1 MSLGGD
7 FYALSDD
14 QLQRMLD
21 GTLDPDRFLGQDE
34 AERPLAC
41 YAGAELVWHELQQ
54 LLSGQDALGQE
65 MTTDIPEMSG
75 YTWASEVPV
84 IAADLADLDRDALTR
99 RIERLGLTDQ
109 GPSLLEIV
117 GEVSG
122 FYQQAAASGSAVV
135 FRVT

>member
-1 MSLGGD
+1 
-7 FYALSDD
+7 
-14 QLQRMLD
+14 
-21 GTLDPDRFLGQDE
+21 
-34 AERPLAC
+34 
-41 YAGAELVWHELQQ
+41 
-54 LLSGQDALGQE
+54 
-65 MTTDIPEMSG
+65 MSG

>member
-84 IAADLADLDRDALTR
+84 I
-99 RIERLGLTDQ
+99 
-109 GPSLLEIV
+109 
-117 GEVSG
+117 
-122 FYQQAAASGSAVV
+122 
-135 FRVT
+135 